1 MPQAWDTSTAARLRP
16 DSPELEYVARRWQLG
31 DPVAF
36 TASTLSEIFFGLCK
50 ATLPTLSPPSRLS
63 DPISP
68 EGSDH
73 PPNHQRLNSSA
84 ADAQRGWLKD
94 QIAAGLIDVL
104 PFEHRAADI
113 AGALRARIP
122 TPPPAPKRSKSR
134 SKAEGRVA
142 WMMDLQTSATVFV
155 YGYDLISADAH
166 HPLIAK
172 ELSALAPSAPPL
184 LIEAPPKF

>member
-1 MPQAWDTSTAARLRP
+1 MPQAWDTTTAARLRP
-16 DSPELEYVARRWQLG
+16 DSPELEYVRSRWQLG

-36 TASTLSEIFFGLCK
+36 TASTLSELYFGLCK
-50 ATLPTLSPPSRLS
+50 ASATLPTLSHL
-63 DPISP
+63 P

-73 PPNHQRLNSSA
+73 PPNRRGLNP

-122 TPPPAPKRSKSR
+122 TPPPAPKRSKGR

-142 WMMDLQTSATVFV
+142 WMMDLQTSATVWV
-155 YGYDLISADAH
+155 YGYDMVSADAH
-166 HPLIAK
+166 HPLIAR
-172 ELSALAPSAPPL
+172 ELSALAPMASPL

>member
-1 MPQAWDTSTAARLRP
+1 MPQAWDTTTAARLRP
-16 DSPELEYVARRWQLG
+16 DSPELEYVRSRWQLG

-36 TASTLSEIFFGLCK
+36 TASTLSEISFGLCK
-50 ATLPTLSPPSRLS
+50 AALPTLSERP
-63 DPISP
+63 
-68 EGSDH
+68 DH
-73 PPNHQRLNSSA
+73 QGLNPDSAPA

-122 TPPPAPKRSKSR
+122 TPPPAPKRSKGR
-134 SKAEGRVA
+134 SKAEGSVA

-155 YGYDLISADAH
+155 HGYDLLTADAH
-166 HPLIAK
+166 HPVIAK
-172 ELSALAPSAPPL
+172 ELRALAPSAPPL

>member
-1 MPQAWDTSTAARLRP
+1 MPQAWDTTTAARLRP
-16 DSPELEYVARRWQLG
+16 DSPELEYVRSRWQLG

-36 TASTLSEIFFGLCK
+36 TASTLSEISFGLCK
-50 ATLPTLSPPSRLS
+50 AALPTLSHL
-63 DPISP
+63 P

-73 PPNHQRLNSSA
+73 PPDRQGLDPSA

-122 TPPPAPKRSKSR
+122 TPPPALKRSKGR

-142 WMMDLQTSATVFV
+142 WAMDLQTSATVFV
-155 YGYDLISADAH
+155 HGYDLVSADAH
-166 HPLIAK
+166 HPVIAK
-172 ELSALAPSAPPL
+172 ELSVLAPSTPPL
-184 LIEAPPKF
+184 RIEAPPKF

>member
-1 MPQAWDTSTAARLRP
+1 MPQAWDTTTAARLRP
-16 DSPELEYVARRWQLG
+16 DSPELEYVTSRWQLG

-36 TASTLSEIFFGLCK
+36 TASTLSEISFGLLK
-50 ATLPTLSPPSRLS
+50 ASTLPAEGL
-63 DPISP
+63 DP
-68 EGSDH
+68 
-73 PPNHQRLNSSA
+73 SA
-84 ADAQRGWLKD
+84 ADAQMRWLKD

-104 PFEHRAADI
+104 PFEYRAADI

-122 TPPPAPKRSKSR
+122 TPPPAPKRSKGR

-155 YGYDLISADAH
+155 HGYDLLSADAH

-172 ELSALAPSAPPL
+172 ELSALAPSTPPL
-184 LIEAPPKF
+184 LIEGPPKF

>member
-1 MPQAWDTSTAARLRP
+1 MPQAWDTTTAARLRP
-16 DSPELEYVARRWQLG
+16 DSPELEYVTNRWQLG

-50 ATLPTLSPPSRLS
+50 ATLPTLSER
-63 DPISP
+63 
-68 EGSDH
+68 
-73 PPNHQRLNSSA
+73 PNHQRLNSSA
-84 ADAQRGWLKD
+84 VDAQRGWLKD
-94 QIAAGLIDVL
+94 QIAAGLIDIL

>member
-1 MPQAWDTSTAARLRP
+1 MPQAWDTTTAARLRP
-16 DSPELEYVARRWQLG
+16 NSPELEYVTSRWQLG

-36 TASTLSEIFFGLCK
+36 TASTLSEISFGLLK
-50 ATLPTLSPPSRLS
+50 ASAP
-63 DPISP
+63 
-68 EGSDH
+68 
-73 PPNHQRLNSSA
+73 A

-94 QIAAGLIDVL
+94 QIEAGLIDVL

-122 TPPPAPKRSKSR
+122 TPPPAPKRSKGR

-155 YGYDLISADAH
+155 HGYDLVSADAH

-172 ELSALAPSAPPL
+172 ELSALAPSTPPL
-184 LIEAPPKF
+184 LIEGPPKF

>member
-1 MPQAWDTSTAARLRP
+1 MPQAWDTTTAARLRP
-16 DSPELEYVARRWQLG
+16 DSPELEYVTNRWQLG

-50 ATLPTLSPPSRLS
+50 ATLPA
-63 DPISP
+63 
-68 EGSDH
+68 EG
-73 PPNHQRLNSSA
+73 LNSSA

-104 PFEHRAADI
+104 HFEHRAADI

-122 TPPPAPKRSKSR
+122 TPPPAPKRSKGR

-172 ELSALAPSAPPL
+172 ELSALAPSTPPL

>member
-1 MPQAWDTSTAARLRP
+1 MTS
-16 DSPELEYVARRWQLG
+16 RWQLG
-31 DPVAF
+31 DPVAI
-36 TASTLSEIFFGLCK
+36 TASTLSEISFGLCK
-50 ATLPTLSPPSRLS
+50 ASTTLPTLSER
-63 DPISP
+63 
-68 EGSDH
+68 
-73 PPNHQRLNSSA
+73 PNRPGLNPRASA
-84 ADAQRGWLKD
+84 AGAQRGWLKD

-122 TPPPAPKRSKSR
+122 TPPPMPKRSKGR

-155 YGYDLISADAH
+155 YGYDLVSADAH

-172 ELSALAPSAPPL
+172 ELSVLAPTAPAL

>member
-1 MPQAWDTSTAARLRP
+1 MPQAWDTTTAARLRP
-16 DSPELEYVARRWQLG
+16 DSPELEYVTSRWQLG

-36 TASTLSEIFFGLCK
+36 TASTLSEISFGLCR
-50 ATLPTLSPPSRLS
+50 ASTTLPA
-63 DPISP
+63 
-68 EGSDH
+68 EG
-73 PPNHQRLNSSA
+73 LNPRASA

-104 PFEHRAADI
+104 PFEHRAAEI

-122 TPPPAPKRSKSR
+122 TPPPVPKRSKGR

-155 YGYDLISADAH
+155 YGYDLLSADAH

-172 ELSALAPSAPPL
+172 ELSALAPSTPPL
-184 LIEAPPKF
+184 LIEGPPKF

>member
-1 MPQAWDTSTAARLRP
+1 MPQAWDTTTAARLRP
-16 DSPELEYVARRWQLG
+16 DSPELDYVRSRWQLG

-36 TASTLSEIFFGLCK
+36 TASTLSEISFGLCK
-50 ATLPTLSPPSRLS
+50 ATLPAEGL
-63 DPISP
+63 DPA
-68 EGSDH
+68 GA
-73 PPNHQRLNSSA
+73 SA

-104 PFEHRAADI
+104 AFEHRAADI

-122 TPPPAPKRSKSR
+122 TPPPAAKRSKGR

-155 YGYDLISADAH
+155 YGYDLVTADAH
-166 HPLIAK
+166 HPVIAK
-172 ELSALAPSAPPL
+172 ELSALAPTAPPL
-184 LIEAPPKF
+184 LIEAPRSSKINDPSSAVSRF

>member
-1 MPQAWDTSTAARLRP
+1 MPQAWDTTTAARLRP
-16 DSPELEYVARRWQLG
+16 DSPELEYVTSRWQLG
-31 DPVAF
+31 DPVAI
-36 TASTLSEIFFGLCK
+36 TASTLSEISFGLCK
-50 ATLPTLSPPSRLS
+50 ASTTLPTLSHL
-63 DPISP
+63 P

-73 PPNHQRLNSSA
+73 PPNRPGLNPRASA
-84 ADAQRGWLKD
+84 AGAQRGWLKD

-122 TPPPAPKRSKSR
+122 TPPPVPKRSKGR

-155 YGYDLISADAH
+155 YGYDLVSADAH

-172 ELSALAPSAPPL
+172 ELSVLAPTAPAL

>member
-1 MPQAWDTSTAARLRP
+1 MPQAWDTTTAARLRP
-16 DSPELEYVARRWQLG
+16 DSPELEYVTSRWQLG

-36 TASTLSEIFFGLCK
+36 TASTLSEISFGLLK
-50 ATLPTLSPPSRLS
+50 AGTLPAEGL
-63 DPISP
+63 DP
-68 EGSDH
+68 
-73 PPNHQRLNSSA
+73 SA

-94 QIAAGLIDVL
+94 QIEAGLIDVL

-122 TPPPAPKRSKSR
+122 TPPPAPKRSKGR

-155 YGYDLISADAH
+155 HGYDLLSSDAH

-172 ELSALAPSAPPL
+172 ELSALAPSTPPL
-184 LIEAPPKF
+184 LIEGPPKF

>member
-1 MPQAWDTSTAARLRP
+1 MPQAWDTTTAARLRP
-16 DSPELEYVARRWQLG
+16 DSPELEYVTSRWQLG

-36 TASTLSEIFFGLCK
+36 TASTLSELSFGLCK
-50 ATLPTLSPPSRLS
+50 ASTLPTLSERPDHQGF
-63 DPISP
+63 DP
-68 EGSDH
+68 
-73 PPNHQRLNSSA
+73 SA
-84 ADAQRGWLKD
+84 ADAQRGWLKE

-122 TPPPAPKRSKSR
+122 TPPTAAKRSKGR

-155 YGYDLISADAH
+155 HGYDLLSADAH

-172 ELSALAPSAPPL
+172 ELSALAPSTPPL

>member
-1 MPQAWDTSTAARLRP
+1 MPQAWDTTTAARLRP
-16 DSPELEYVARRWQLG
+16 DSPELEYVTRRWQLG

-36 TASTLSEIFFGLCK
+36 TASTLSEISFGLCK
-50 ATLPTLSPPSRLS
+50 ASMP
-63 DPISP
+63 
-68 EGSDH
+68 
-73 PPNHQRLNSSA
+73 A

-122 TPPPAPKRSKSR
+122 TPPPTPKRSKGR

-155 YGYDLISADAH
+155 HGYDLLSADAH
-166 HPLIAK
+166 HPVIVK
-172 ELSALAPSAPPL
+172 ELSALAPTAPAL